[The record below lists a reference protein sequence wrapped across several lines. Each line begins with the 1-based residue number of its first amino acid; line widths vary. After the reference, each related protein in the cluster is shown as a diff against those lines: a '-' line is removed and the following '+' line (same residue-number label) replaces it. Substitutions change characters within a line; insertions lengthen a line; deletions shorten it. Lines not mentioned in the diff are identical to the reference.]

1 MNDEKK
7 SIRVEISGN
16 EYFIKADEKTD
27 PDYIK
32 IVANHVD
39 EKMREISQASSIISS
54 TKIAI
59 LAALNITDEL
69 FRLKKDRK
77 IPIPK
82 LEKTKKNTKAEKLIK
97 MFEEVGL

>member
-1 MNDEKK
+1 MNGEKK
-7 SIRVEISGN
+7 SIKVEIFGN

-27 PDYIK
+27 PDYIR
-32 IVANHVD
+32 IVATHVD
-39 EKMREISQASSIISS
+39 EKMREISQTSSVISS

-69 FRLKKDRK
+69 FRLKKDKK
-77 IPIPK
+77 IPLPK
-82 LEKTKKNTKAEKLIK
+82 LDKAKKNTKTERIIK